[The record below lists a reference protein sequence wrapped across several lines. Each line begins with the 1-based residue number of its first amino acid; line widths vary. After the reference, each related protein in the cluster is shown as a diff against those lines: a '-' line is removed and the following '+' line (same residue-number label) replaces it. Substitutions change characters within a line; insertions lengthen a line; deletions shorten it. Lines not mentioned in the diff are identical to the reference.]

1 MPVARLSA
9 LAFAP
14 SRAEAC
20 TGKSGEGS
28 IMYRINLFEGLRRN
42 RVAILLRVR
51 LDPDSC
57 GSIASTVGIARQPYC
72 VNRPLPGN
80 HAPAMLRDP
89 TPIAILAAPVA
100 IFALLLAVAG
110 ALGRDVPTPQF
121 GRDYVLRIALDPDRG
136 ALDLPMVAG
145 EPGDDRPLVVIDPGH
160 GGHDP
165 GAAGVGVVEKDL
177 VLDLALALRDAL
189 VERGEVRVALT
200 RSDDRYL
207 LHAERYEIAR
217 RLGADLFVS
226 IHADSAG
233 EASEVAGASIYT
245 LSNRA
250 SSEAAARFAERENR
264 ADRINGQ
271 EIAGQSEV
279 VNTILVE
286 LSQRRTQEE
295 SQEFA
300 ALIQREGEGTIRFH
314 PQPRRSAALKVLR
327 APDVPSVL
335 FESGFIT
342 NEQEAARLASPEGRR
357 RFAETLARA
366 IRIYFVRQDAA
377 LLDET
382 TPDTA
387 ADTGA
392 DTGEDAAAP
401 PPGNEESSAPA
412 G

>member
-1 MPVARLSA
+1 MLRNPSPYFILALPVAL
-9 LAFAP
+9 
-14 SRAEAC
+14 
-20 TGKSGEGS
+20 
-28 IMYRINLFEGLRRN
+28 
-42 RVAILLRVR
+42 
-51 LDPDSC
+51 
-57 GSIASTVGIARQPYC
+57 
-72 VNRPLPGN
+72 
-80 HAPAMLRDP
+80 
-89 TPIAILAAPVA
+89 
-100 IFALLLAVAG
+100 FALVMGVAAASG
-110 ALGRDVPTPQF
+110 QNLPAPQF
-121 GRDYVLRIALDPDRG
+121 GRDYVKRIALDDRG
-136 ALDLPMVAG
+136 GIELP
-145 EPGDDRPLVVIDPGH
+145 EIQGDDSDERPLVVIDPGH

-165 GAAGVGVVEKDL
+165 GASGVDVVEKNL

-189 VERGEVRVALT
+189 LEQGDVRVALT

-233 EASEVAGASIYT
+233 EASEVEGASIYT
-245 LSNRA
+245 LSTRA

-271 EIAGQSEV
+271 EISGQSDV

-295 SQEFA
+295 SREFA
-300 ALIQREGEGTIRFH
+300 DLIQREGENTIRFH

-342 NEQEAARLASPEGRR
+342 NEEEAARLASPEGRR

-366 IRIYFVRQDAA
+366 IRIYFVRQRED
-377 LLDET
+377 LLEER
-382 TPDTA
+382 PA
-387 ADTGA
+387 QS
-392 DTGEDAAAP
+392 GEDAAADTP
-401 PPGNEESSAPA
+401 PDEPA
-412 G
+412 EAKDETSTP